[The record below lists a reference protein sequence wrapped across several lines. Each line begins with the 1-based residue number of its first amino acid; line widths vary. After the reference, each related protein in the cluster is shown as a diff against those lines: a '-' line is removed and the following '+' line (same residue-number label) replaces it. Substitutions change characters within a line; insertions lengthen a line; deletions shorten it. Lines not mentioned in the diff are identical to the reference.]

1 MKKTHLLFFLF
12 PFFLLLHCSGESP
25 DLGHPSHGFDFSLPD
40 LKGTPHNFVDYR
52 GSVLVLN
59 LWATWCPP
67 CKEEMPKLNE
77 LFEKYENLGVQVVGI
92 ALDKDSLD
100 LVSPFVSENG
110 IKYTVLLGDQQVL
123 NRLKNFKGMP
133 TTVVFDQKGEI
144 RKKFDGSLDT
154 EELEEMLQLLLED

>member
-1 MKKTHLLFFLF
+1 VKKSHLLFFLF
-12 PFFLLLHCSGESP
+12 LFFLLLHCGENP
-25 DLGHPSHGFDFSLPD
+25 DPGSPSHGFDFNLPD
-40 LKGTPHNFVDYR
+40 LKGTVHAFGDYR

-92 ALDKDSLD
+92 SLDKDSLD

-123 NRLKNFKGMP
+123 SRLKNFKGMP

-144 RKKFDGSLDT
+144 RRKFDGSFDA
-154 EELEEMLQLLLED
+154 EELEETLQLLLED

>member
-12 PFFLLLHCSGESP
+12 SFFLLFHCGENPDSGNP
-25 DLGHPSHGFDFSLPD
+25 THGFDFSLPD
-40 LKGTPHNFVDYR
+40 LKGAVHNFVDYR
-52 GSVLVLN
+52 GNVLILN
-59 LWATWCPP
+59 FWATWCPP

-100 LVSPFVSENG
+100 LVTPFVSENG

>member
-1 MKKTHLLFFLF
+1 VKKSYLLFLLAL
-12 PFFLLLHCSGESP
+12 FFLLLHCGENPDSGN
-25 DLGHPSHGFDFSLPD
+25 PSHGFDFSLPD
-40 LKGTPHNFVDYR
+40 LRGTVHTFRDYR

-67 CKEEMPKLNE
+67 CKGEMPKLNE

-144 RKKFDGSLDT
+144 RKKFDGSFDA
-154 EELEEMLQLLLED
+154 EELEETLQLLLDD